1 MVLLLGDEFATNTG
15 MSMKEDG
22 KGGHCD
28 VLWVVVDTGT
38 CIENFGNWFS

>member
-15 MSMKEDG
+15 MYERRRQ
-22 KGGHCD
+22 GGVCD

-38 CIENFGNWFS
+38 CIENFDNLFS